1 MSLFS
6 SLPKPR
12 YTGEEEEKKQSVGP
26 RVIGADQAA
35 QQQLQIA
42 KRSGIPPYGQRQN
55 WRPRSNEDFG
65 DGGAYPEVLVRS
77 CCLSTLDRAL
87 SDIRQV
93 AQYPLDMGRKHAS
106 SSNALTLSV
115 NAEGQVDYTAIAKR
129 GHAENRIVHA
139 SFKDLIPLRHQ
150 ANAGEIS
157 LARPDEETVAETK
170 RKTEQALATLVAGAS
185 AAQRPKNVKGIEKRE
200 ASFVRYTPA
209 NQMGN
214 DNSKKGDRIMKIMQ
228 RQQDP
233 MEPPKF
239 KAKKIPGRP
248 PSPPPPVMHSPPRK
262 LTAEDQE
269 AWRIPPT
276 VSNWKNPKGYTVP
289 LDKRLAADGR
299 GLQDVTIND
308 KFASFAEALQTADRH
323 AREEVKQRALMQQ
336 RLAEKEKQQKEN
348 NLRLL
353 AQKAREE
360 KSGAAARRPVR
371 DRSASRSRSRSRSVD
386 SYSSRSR
393 SRSASEDETEADRR
407 ERERLRAERR
417 RDAQREM
424 RQKNMGHERRIAMLA
439 RDQNRDISEK
449 VALGL
454 AKPTQ
459 SKETMYDSRLF
470 NQSSGFAAGFNEDQ
484 PYDKPLFA
492 DRDALNSIYRPQ
504 LNDDDGEDAGE
515 TLEAIQKTSRFET
528 LGKAPKEGMK
538 SARAAEAREGPVVF
552 ERDNGD
558 PFGVDQMIADAQK
571 GGGDKIGGAST
582 SGAGVKRYGLNEVE
596 EEDSGRG
603 SKRARIE
610 DDDE

>member
-1 MSLFS
+1 MFAA
-6 SLPKPR
+6 LPKPK
-12 YTGEEEEKKQSVGP
+12 YTGEEEEQRQSVGP
-26 RVIGADQAA
+26 RIIGADQAA
-35 QQQLQIA
+35 SQQLQIA
-42 KRSGIPPYGQRQN
+42 KRSGIPPYGQRNN
-55 WRPRSNEDFG
+55 WRPRGNEDFG
-65 DGGAYPEVLVRS
+65 DGGAYPEV
-77 CCLSTLDRAL
+77 A
-87 SDIRQV
+87 V

-170 RKTEQALATLVAGAS
+170 RKTEAALATLVAGAS
-185 AAQRPKNVKGIEKRE
+185 AAQRPKNVKGVEKRE
-200 ASFVRYTPA
+200 ASYVRYTPA
-209 NQMGN
+209 NQMGQ
-214 DNSKKGDRIMKIMQ
+214 DNSKKGDRIMKIMS
-228 RQQDP
+228 RQIDP

-323 AREEVKQRALMQQ
+323 AREEVKSRALMQQ
-336 RLAEKEKQQKEN
+336 RLAEKEKEQKEE

-360 KSGAAARRPVR
+360 KAAAATRKLSTR
-371 DRSASRSRSRSRSVD
+371 DDSRSRSRSRSVD

-393 SRSASEDETEADRR
+393 SRTPSEDETEHDRR

-424 RQKNMGHERRIAMLA
+424 RQKNMGHERRMQALA
-439 RDQNRDISEK
+439 RAQNRDISEK

-470 NQSSGFAAGFNEDQ
+470 NQSSGFAAGFNEDNA
-484 PYDKPLFA
+484 YDKPLFA
-492 DRDALNSIYRPQ
+492 DREALNSIYRPQ
-504 LNDDDGEDAGE
+504 LDADDGDDGGE

-528 LGKAPKEGMK
+528 LGRAPKEGMK
-538 SARAAEAREGPVVF
+538 SARTAEQREGPVMF

-558 PFGVDQMIADAQK
+558 PFGVEQMIADAQSKK
-571 GGGDKIGGAST
+571 GGDAGG
-582 SGAGVKRYGLNEVE
+582 SGQGVKRYGLNEGGDQDE
-596 EEDSGRG
+596 RG
-603 SKRARIE
+603 SKRARIDD

>member
-1 MSLFS
+1 MFAA
-6 SLPKPR
+6 LPKPK
-12 YTGEEEEKKQSVGP
+12 YTGEEEEQRQSVGP
-26 RVIGADQAA
+26 RIIGADQAA
-35 QQQLQIA
+35 SQQLQVA
-42 KRSGIPPYGQRQN
+42 KRSGIPPYGQRNN
-55 WRPRSNEDFG
+55 WRPRGNEDFG
-65 DGGAYPEVLVRS
+65 DGGAYPEV
-77 CCLSTLDRAL
+77 A
-87 SDIRQV
+87 V

-170 RKTEQALATLVAGAS
+170 RKTEAALATLVAGAS
-185 AAQRPKNVKGIEKRE
+185 AAQRPKNVKGVEKRE
-200 ASFVRYTPA
+200 ASYVRYTPA
-209 NQMGN
+209 NQMGQ
-214 DNSKKGDRIMKIMQ
+214 DNSKKGDRIMKIMS
-228 RQQDP
+228 RQIDP

-323 AREEVKQRALMQQ
+323 AREEVKSRALMQQ
-336 RLAEKEKQQKEN
+336 RLAEKEKEQKEE

-360 KSGAAARRPVR
+360 KAAAARKPATR
-371 DRSASRSRSRSRSVD
+371 DDSRSRSRSRSID

-393 SRSASEDETEADRR
+393 SRTPSEDETEHDRR

-424 RQKNMGHERRIAMLA
+424 RQKNMGHERRMQALA
-439 RDQNRDISEK
+439 RAQNRDISEK

-470 NQSSGFAAGFNEDQ
+470 NQSSGFAAGFNEDNA
-484 PYDKPLFA
+484 YDKPLFA
-492 DRDALNSIYRPQ
+492 DREALNSIYRPQ
-504 LNDDDGEDAGE
+504 LDADDGDDGGE

-528 LGKAPKEGMK
+528 LGRAPKEGMK
-538 SARAAEAREGPVVF
+538 SARTAEQREGPVMF

-558 PFGVDQMIADAQK
+558 PFGVEQMIADAQSKK
-571 GGGDKIGGAST
+571 GGDAAGSASV
-582 SGAGVKRYGLNEVE
+582 SGQGVKRYGLNEGGDQDE
-596 EEDSGRG
+596 RG
-603 SKRARIE
+603 SKRARID

>member
-1 MSLFS
+1 MFAA
-6 SLPKPR
+6 LPRPR
-12 YTGEEEEKKQSVGP
+12 YTGEEEEQKQSVGP
-26 RVIGADQAA
+26 RIIGADQAA
-35 QQQLQIA
+35 SQQLQVA
-42 KRSGIPPYGQRQN
+42 KRSGIPAYGQRNN
-55 WRPRSNEDFG
+55 WRPRGNEDFG
-65 DGGAYPEVLVRS
+65 DGGAYPEVS
-77 CCLSTLDRAL
+77 
-87 SDIRQV
+87 V

-170 RKTEQALATLVAGAS
+170 RKTELALATLVAGAS
-185 AAQRPKNVKGIEKRE
+185 AAQRPKNVKGVEKRE
-200 ASFVRYTPA
+200 ASYVRYTPA

-214 DNSKKGDRIMKIMQ
+214 DNSKKGDRIMKIMS
-228 RQQDP
+228 RQIDP

-323 AREEVKQRALMQQ
+323 AREEVKSRALMQQ
-336 RLAEKEKQQKEN
+336 RLAEKEKEQKED
-348 NLRLL
+348 NLRML

-360 KSGAAARRPVR
+360 KASAARKPSAR
-371 DRSASRSRSRSRSVD
+371 DDSRSRSRSRSAS
-386 SYSSRSR
+386 SYSSRS
-393 SRSASEDETEADRR
+393 SRSPSQDETEHDRLAR
-407 ERERLRAERR
+407 EKQRQERR

-424 RQKNMGHERRIAMLA
+424 RQKNMGHERRMQTLA
-439 RDQNRDISEK
+439 RSQNRDISEK

-470 NQSSGFAAGFNEDQ
+470 NQSSGFASAGFNEDQ
-484 PYDKPLFA
+484 AYDKPLFA
-492 DRDALNSIYRPQ
+492 DREALNSIYRPQ
-504 LNDDDGEDAGE
+504 LDADDGEDAGE
-515 TLEAIQKTSRFET
+515 TLDAIQKTSRFET

-538 SARAAEAREGPVVF
+538 SAKTAEQRDGPVMF

-558 PFGVDQMIADAQK
+558 PFGVEQMIADAQK
-571 GGGDKIGGAST
+571 KDGGEASG
-582 SGAGVKRYGLNEVE
+582 SASVAGKGVKRYGLNEGGEQE
-596 EEDSGRG
+596 ERG

>member
-1 MSLFS
+1 MFAA
-6 SLPKPR
+6 LPKPK
-12 YTGEEEEKKQSVGP
+12 YTGEEEEQRQSVGP
-26 RVIGADQAA
+26 RIIGADQAA
-35 QQQLQIA
+35 SQQLQVA
-42 KRSGIPPYGQRQN
+42 KRSGIPPYGQRNN
-55 WRPRSNEDFG
+55 WRPRGNEDFG
-65 DGGAYPEVLVRS
+65 DGGAYPEV
-77 CCLSTLDRAL
+77 A
-87 SDIRQV
+87 V

-170 RKTEQALATLVAGAS
+170 RKTEAALATLVAGAS
-185 AAQRPKNVKGIEKRE
+185 AAQRPKNVKGVEKRE
-200 ASFVRYTPA
+200 ASYVRYTPA
-209 NQMGN
+209 NQMGQ
-214 DNSKKGDRIMKIMQ
+214 DNSKKGDRIMKIMS
-228 RQQDP
+228 RQIDP

-323 AREEVKQRALMQQ
+323 AREEVKSRALMQQ
-336 RLAEKEKQQKEN
+336 RLAEKEKEQKEE

-360 KSGAAARRPVR
+360 KAAAATRKPSAR
-371 DRSASRSRSRSRSVD
+371 DESRSRSRSRSID

-393 SRSASEDETEADRR
+393 SRTPSEDETEHDRR

-424 RQKNMGHERRIAMLA
+424 RQKNMGHERRMQALA
-439 RDQNRDISEK
+439 RAQNRDISEK

-484 PYDKPLFA
+484 AYDKPLFA
-492 DRDALNSIYRPQ
+492 DREALNSIYRPQ
-504 LNDDDGEDAGE
+504 LDADDGDDGGE

-528 LGKAPKEGMK
+528 LGRAPKEGMK
-538 SARAAEAREGPVVF
+538 SARTAEQREGPVMF

-558 PFGVDQMIADAQK
+558 PFGVEQMIADAQSKK
-571 GGGDKIGGAST
+571 GDAAGSASV
-582 SGAGVKRYGLNEVE
+582 SGQGVKRYGLNEGGDQDE
-596 EEDSGRG
+596 RG